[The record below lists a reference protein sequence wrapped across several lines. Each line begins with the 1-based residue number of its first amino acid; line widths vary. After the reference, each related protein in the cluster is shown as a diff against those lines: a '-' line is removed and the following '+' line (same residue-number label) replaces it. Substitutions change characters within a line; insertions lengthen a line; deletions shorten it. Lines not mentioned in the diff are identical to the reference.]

1 MEGYEHHNRG
11 MGTFGAMLFGMTIGA
26 LGTAVLLAMNERRFH
41 IVVDETR
48 NIGKKLKDRM
58 DEGMDV
64 ARGAASDAM
73 DSVERGA
80 HKVKS
85 TLRDSA
91 S

>member
-1 MEGYEHHNRG
+1 MEGYEHNHRG
-11 MGTFGAMLFGMTIGA
+11 TSTFGAMLFGMTIGA

-58 DEGMDV
+58 EEGMDV
-64 ARGAASDAM
+64 ARGAASDTM
-73 DSVERGA
+73 DSVERVA
-80 HKVKS
+80 TKTKS
-85 TLRDSA
+85 AMRDNS